1 MIVSCLGFLSLRR
14 KGFNVPEHWK
24 KINGYVGEYS
34 VSSDGGVFS
43 YRTGKRLRHQTSKR
57 GGYYPFVNLYKD
69 GVRKN
74 FTVHGLVAAAFLG
87 KRPRGHEIHHKDED
101 RSNPALSNLE
111 YITVKAHGKKRRKK
125 GV

>member
-1 MIVSCLGFLSLRR
+1 MTERWAKI
-14 KGFNVPEHWK
+14 KG
-24 KINGYVGEYS
+24 YTDRYS
-34 VSSDGGVFS
+34 VSTEGKVFS
-43 YRTGKRLRHQTSKR
+43 YNRAKILKHQKSKR

-69 GVRKN
+69 GKRKN

-111 YITVKAHGKKRRKK
+111 YITVKGHGKKRRKK